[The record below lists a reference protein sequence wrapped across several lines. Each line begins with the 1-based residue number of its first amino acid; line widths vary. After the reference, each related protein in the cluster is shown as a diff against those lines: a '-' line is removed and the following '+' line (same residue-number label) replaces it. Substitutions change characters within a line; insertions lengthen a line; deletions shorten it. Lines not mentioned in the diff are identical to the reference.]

1 MSAEFTLTER
11 NRIRRLPK
19 RGYYDKETIYQ
30 IIDEALIC
38 HVGLAENNQPFVIPT
53 LIARVDDTI
62 LLHGASTSRMLKH
75 IEAGH
80 EVCVTVT
87 HIDGLVLARSVFHHS
102 MNYRSAVVFGQGY
115 LLTDEQEKWA
125 GLQAFTDKLLPGRWG
140 DARVPNA
147 VELKATSIVAIPMA
161 SASAKVRTGGPADD
175 EEDLDLPVWAGV
187 IPIIMQRGRPEEAAD
202 LKEGIEL
209 PNYIEKYVSL

>member
-1 MSAEFTLTER
+1 MSTEFTLTDR

-19 RGYYDKETIYQ
+19 RGHYDRETIYR
-30 IIDEALIC
+30 IIDEAFIC

-80 EVCVTVT
+80 EICVTVT

-125 GLQAFTDKLLPGRWG
+125 GLQAFTQKLLPGRWG

-175 EEDLDLPVWAGV
+175 EADMDLPVWAGV
-187 IPIIMQRGRPEEAAD
+187 IPITMQRGRPEKAAD
-202 LKEGIEL
+202 LREGIEL
-209 PNYIEKYVSL
+209 PDYIEEYVE